1 MIAALT
7 LLLMISMI
15 NAKYYLVE
23 SQPQGAEEAIM
34 DGINTEVETMK
45 SKGKE
50 EESRNAVEDA
60 TMRSKKKEEASG
72 DAINTE
78 DGTIKSDEKEEASGN
93 TINTEDAT
101 MRSKDKEEG
110 SRNANNTEDET
121 NKSKDEEV
129 GEDYW
134 IEPACLVG
142 TQLYRVGQ
150 RFPCPQGLLGC
161 VCTCTGGG
169 EFACVV

>member
-1 MIAALT
+1 
-7 LLLMISMI
+7 MISMI

-23 SQPQGAEEAIM
+23 SQPQGAEEAIE

-50 EESRNAVEDA
+50 EESRNAV
-60 TMRSKKKEEASG
+60 
-72 DAINTE
+72 
-78 DGTIKSDEKEEASGN
+78 
-93 TINTEDAT
+93 EDAT